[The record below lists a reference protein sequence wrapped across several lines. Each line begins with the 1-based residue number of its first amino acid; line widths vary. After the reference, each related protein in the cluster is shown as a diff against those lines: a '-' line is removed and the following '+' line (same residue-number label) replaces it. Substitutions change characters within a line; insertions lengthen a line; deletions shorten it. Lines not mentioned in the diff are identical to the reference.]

1 MSNQIETSFQVQLDN
16 RDRATAFARLILV
29 FPVFLFLSSFSIET
43 FFNENML
50 QTYGLVI
57 LPVVL
62 ALLFRGVYPSYVL
75 SFNKAVFGLVNRIW
89 AYVALLT
96 DEYPSIIAA
105 VILAVFITLVLRR
118 VTRIGKT
125 LLIMDTF
132 GLAIA
137 TISGTQLAFEQNI
150 DWYSAILL
158 GVITAVTGGLLRDVL
173 CQLEPV
179 LLHRETIGT
188 SSLMGAITFVVLT
201 ELSVANTIG
210 AIAGGSVVV
219 LTRVLS
225 IRFDLHLPKFKGAK

>member
-89 AYVALLT
+89 AYIALLT
-96 DEYPSIIAA
+96 DEYPSIEDSGVVRITYPEVDGGKSLSRGLPLVKWLLAIPLYIVGFVYAIYGFIMLILAWLNITFTGTMSASSADAIVRVTQFWNRIYGYA
-105 VILAVFITLVLRR
+105 VIL
-118 VTRIGKT
+118 VT
-125 LLIMDTF
+125 DEYPSF
-132 GLAIA
+132 
-137 TISGTQLAFEQNI
+137 
-150 DWYSAILL
+150 
-158 GVITAVTGGLLRDVL
+158 
-173 CQLEPV
+173 
-179 LLHRETIGT
+179 
-188 SSLMGAITFVVLT
+188 SL
-201 ELSVANTIG
+201 
-210 AIAGGSVVV
+210 
-219 LTRVLS
+219 
-225 IRFDLHLPKFKGAK
+225 

>member
-29 FPVFLFLSSFSIET
+29 FPVFIFLSSFSIET

-96 DEYPSIIAA
+96 DEYPSIEDSGVVRISYPEVDGGKSLSRGLPLVKWLLAIPLYIVGFVYAIYGFIMLVLGWLNILFTGTMSAGSADAIVRVTQFWNRIYGYA
-105 VILAVFITLVLRR
+105 VIL
-118 VTRIGKT
+118 VT
-125 LLIMDTF
+125 DEYPSF
-132 GLAIA
+132 
-137 TISGTQLAFEQNI
+137 
-150 DWYSAILL
+150 
-158 GVITAVTGGLLRDVL
+158 
-173 CQLEPV
+173 
-179 LLHRETIGT
+179 
-188 SSLMGAITFVVLT
+188 SL
-201 ELSVANTIG
+201 
-210 AIAGGSVVV
+210 
-219 LTRVLS
+219 
-225 IRFDLHLPKFKGAK
+225 

>member
-29 FPVFLFLSSFSIET
+29 FPVFIFLSSFSIET

-96 DEYPSIIAA
+96 DEYPSIEDSGVVRITYPE
-105 VILAVFITLVLRR
+105 VDGGKSLSRGLPLVKWLLAIPLYIVGFVYAIYGFIMLVLGWLNILFTGTMSAGSADAIVR
-118 VTRIGKT
+118 VTQFWNRIYGY
-125 LLIMDTF
+125 
-132 GLAIA
+132 A
-137 TISGTQLAFEQNI
+137 
-150 DWYSAILL
+150 
-158 GVITAVTGGLLRDVL
+158 
-173 CQLEPV
+173 V
-179 LLHRETIGT
+179 LLMTDEYP
-188 SSLMGAITFVVLT
+188 SFSL
-201 ELSVANTIG
+201 
-210 AIAGGSVVV
+210 
-219 LTRVLS
+219 
-225 IRFDLHLPKFKGAK
+225 

>member
-1 MSNQIETSFQVQLDN
+1 MSNHIETSFQVQLDN

-96 DEYPSIIAA
+96 DEYPSIEDSGVVRITYPE
-105 VILAVFITLVLRR
+105 VDGGKSLSRGLPLVKWLLAIPLYIVGFVYAIYGLIMLVLAWLNIIFTGTMSAASADAIVR
-118 VTRIGKT
+118 VTQFWNRIYGY
-125 LLIMDTF
+125 
-132 GLAIA
+132 A
-137 TISGTQLAFEQNI
+137 
-150 DWYSAILL
+150 
-158 GVITAVTGGLLRDVL
+158 
-173 CQLEPV
+173 V
-179 LLHRETIGT
+179 LLMTDEYP
-188 SSLMGAITFVVLT
+188 SFSL
-201 ELSVANTIG
+201 
-210 AIAGGSVVV
+210 
-219 LTRVLS
+219 
-225 IRFDLHLPKFKGAK
+225 

>member
-75 SFNKAVFGLVNRIW
+75 SFNKALFGLVNRIW

-96 DEYPSIIAA
+96 DEYPSIEDSGVVRITYPE
-105 VILAVFITLVLRR
+105 VDGGKSLSRGLPLVKWLLAIPLYIVGFVYAIYGLIMLVLAWLNIIFTGTMSASSADAIVR
-118 VTRIGKT
+118 VTQFWNRIYGYAV
-125 LLIMDTF
+125 LLITDEYPSF
-132 GLAIA
+132 
-137 TISGTQLAFEQNI
+137 
-150 DWYSAILL
+150 
-158 GVITAVTGGLLRDVL
+158 
-173 CQLEPV
+173 
-179 LLHRETIGT
+179 
-188 SSLMGAITFVVLT
+188 SL
-201 ELSVANTIG
+201 
-210 AIAGGSVVV
+210 
-219 LTRVLS
+219 
-225 IRFDLHLPKFKGAK
+225 

>member
-89 AYVALLT
+89 AYIALLT
-96 DEYPSIIAA
+96 DEYPSIEDSGVVRITYPEIDGGKTLSRGLPLVKWLLAIPLYIVGIVYSIYGFIMLVLAWVNIILTGTMSETSADVIVRVSQFWNRIYGYA
-105 VILAVFITLVLRR
+105 VIL
-118 VTRIGKT
+118 VT
-125 LLIMDTF
+125 DEYPSF
-132 GLAIA
+132 
-137 TISGTQLAFEQNI
+137 
-150 DWYSAILL
+150 
-158 GVITAVTGGLLRDVL
+158 
-173 CQLEPV
+173 
-179 LLHRETIGT
+179 
-188 SSLMGAITFVVLT
+188 SL
-201 ELSVANTIG
+201 
-210 AIAGGSVVV
+210 
-219 LTRVLS
+219 
-225 IRFDLHLPKFKGAK
+225 